1 MPPLARV
8 IVKVVFTGSDSIAA
22 IPIEAAIVPLPM
34 PPVKLVVP
42 ARAKLVKSEDGF
54 KVAFTVNVVLIVAA
68 GAAAPTS
75 SAKARVEN
83 VRFIVF

>member
-1 MPPLARV
+1 MFVSAAGPEMEVVVLRV
-8 IVKVVFTGSDSIAA
+8 SVA
-22 IPIEAAIVPLPM
+22 
-34 PPVKLVVP
+34 PV
-42 ARAKLVKSEDGF
+42 
-54 KVAFTVNVVLIVAA
+54 TVNVVLIVAA